1 MSVHSF
7 YSRSAYVAVAM
18 MACLLP
24 SALAQPATVPPAAE
38 INALVEQAMQN
49 ADAPTPS
56 ATPIAANAADAGIDQ
71 TRQHISDLQMRLD
84 QLEQMLQAHRNLVNR
99 NQMTSTLKLS
109 NRLDAVENQLAGV
122 PAGDLNAVSGG
133 ASADDIMAAQT
144 RTRLNELE
152 ENLRGVRAQVE
163 ALMTQLNVIAQ
174 RQQAALDDN
183 EFRFQQIETR
193 LQRLQNGGVSLSEET
208 QVLGRLKRPN
218 PVPSAPLSDDRA
230 DSENA
235 ADSENSA
242 SGGTPSVAVTA
253 VDEATKLVGEGD
265 MPVPGQAVSTR
276 PVLNDAQKLYDRA
289 LNALQQGEYGA
300 AETDLRQMLADF
312 PVHNL
317 AGHAQYWLGETYYVR
332 QDYKRAAETF
342 LTGYTQYADSP
353 KAPDSLLKLGITLN
367 AIGQKKT
374 GCDAFAEL
382 GAKFPDAPQAI
393 VKRAEIEKRRAG
405 CQS

>member
-1 MSVHSF
+1 
-7 YSRSAYVAVAM
+7 
-18 MACLLP
+18 
-24 SALAQPATVPPAAE
+24 
-38 INALVEQAMQN
+38 
-49 ADAPTPS
+49 
-56 ATPIAANAADAGIDQ
+56 
-71 TRQHISDLQMRLD
+71 
-84 QLEQMLQAHRNLVNR
+84 
-99 NQMTSTLKLS
+99 
-109 NRLDAVENQLAGV
+109 
-122 PAGDLNAVSGG
+122 
-133 ASADDIMAAQT
+133 
-144 RTRLNELE
+144 
-152 ENLRGVRAQVE
+152 
-163 ALMTQLNVIAQ
+163 
-174 RQQAALDDN
+174 
-183 EFRFQQIETR
+183 
-193 LQRLQNGGVSLSEET
+193 
-208 QVLGRLKRPN
+208 
-218 PVPSAPLSDDRA
+218 
-230 DSENA
+230 
-235 ADSENSA
+235 
-242 SGGTPSVAVTA
+242 
-253 VDEATKLVGEGD
+253 
-265 MPVPGQAVSTR
+265 
-276 PVLNDAQKLYDRA
+276 VLNDAQKLYDRA